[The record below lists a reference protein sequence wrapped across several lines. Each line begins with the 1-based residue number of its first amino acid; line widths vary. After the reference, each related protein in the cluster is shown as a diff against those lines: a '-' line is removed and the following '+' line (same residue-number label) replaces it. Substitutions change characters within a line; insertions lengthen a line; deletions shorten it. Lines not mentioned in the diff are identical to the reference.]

1 MTESLLPPG
10 FSLSYNLNPGFVK
23 EKKGKFPGQTR
34 NGGKFLRYQVPALL
48 LERVALVISP
58 LISLMK
64 DQVMALK
71 ALGYDL
77 GAGLVIQVLRGS
89 RSQRVRELGLD
100 RLSTYGLMKDVPR
113 ERVQTILDFLE
124 SKGYLRT
131 HPVHRGVHLTGQARE
146 VLFDGVRVELPVRLT
161 ASAHRKEKEKPT
173 PPACAGSHRP
183 LRGSQSPAHPAGP
196 EGAGPG
202 LHHLHQ
208 RHPGGHGRQT
218 PPDHGGDGGGQR
230 RGPEEAGT
238 VRRSIFAG
246 HCRLRKSL
254 RKEVS
259 QIF

>member
-1 MTESLLPPG
+1 MARQDARRLDAMVGYCKTTDCLRGYILDY
-10 FSLSYNLNPGFVK
+10 F
-23 EKKGKFPGQTR
+23 GQEHDDTCGSCGNCR
-34 NGGKFLRYQVPALL
+34 GMFALEDVTVPAQMILSCV
-48 LERVALVISP
+48 RRIS
-58 LISLMK
+58 
-64 DQVMALK
+64 D

-100 RLSTYGLMKDVPR
+100 RLSTYGLMKNVPR

-131 HPVHRGVHLTGQARE
+131 HPVHRSVRLTGQARE

-208 RHPGGHGRQT
+208 RHPGGHGRQA